1 MVISP
6 GILIQAVVN
15 GVLIGGIYG
24 LVSLGVTLIFGVV
37 KFVNFAHG
45 EFVML
50 AMFGTYWLWAL
61 TGLDPLL
68 SLVLTVPLLY
78 LFGLLVQQGLFRRVI
93 GGSDLPQIFLTFAL
107 SILMTNLALVAFRA
121 DVRSVRVPYGDAS
134 INIANEVFISV
145 PRLIA
150 FMLAMA
156 ISAALGLFL
165 TRTDLGQAMRAAAQD
180 RDVAMLMGIN
190 PNHIYR
196 VAVGLASALA
206 GAGGSLIIPF
216 FPVRPDVGAQFGLM
230 AFVVVIVGTLGDLR
244 GALVAGLLLGV
255 AESLGIQFIG
265 ADSGRIVVFVVLL
278 LTLIVRPGG
287 LFGGR
292 RG

>member
-1 MVISP
+1 
-6 GILIQAVVN
+6 
-15 GVLIGGIYG
+15 
-24 LVSLGVTLIFGVV
+24 
-37 KFVNFAHG
+37 
-45 EFVML
+45 
-50 AMFGTYWLWAL
+50 
-61 TGLDPLL
+61 
-68 SLVLTVPLLY
+68 LLY
-78 LFGLLVQQGLFRRVI
+78 LFGVLVQQGLFRRVI

>member
-78 LFGLLVQQGLFRRVI
+78 LFGVLVQQGLFRRVI